1 MLRKFVETVENAH
14 HKKRTKTSVPVE
26 QPKTACKPQAKK
38 GQTPTSVTA
47 LSQRLKAWL
56 AVQSNASNKLR
67 EIGFSMENVFSIT
80 VSTIHPVFICSIV

>member
-26 QPKTACKPQAKK
+26 QPE
-38 GQTPTSVTA
+38 TA

-56 AVQSNASNKLR
+56 VLQSNASNKLR

-80 VSTIHPVFICSIV
+80 VSTLYIQFLFVQ